1 MLSVAR
7 EEQNTEVANV
17 FEEEL
22 ARLEEDLFAL
32 EKRVGRK
39 RPVAPVPTPEGAKE
53 EEEEEKE
60 DVVGEV
66 EPQE

>member
-1 MLSVAR
+1 M
-7 EEQNTEVANV
+7 ANV

-39 RPVAPVPTPEGAKE
+39 RPAAPVPAPEGVME
-53 EEEEEKE
+53 DEEEEKE
-60 DVVGEV
+60 AVVGEA

>member
-1 MLSVAR
+1 M
-7 EEQNTEVANV
+7 ANV

-39 RPVAPVPTPEGAKE
+39 RPAAPVPAPEGVKE

-60 DVVGEV
+60 AVVGEA